1 MKIEGAHLLLTE
13 RVTVGSTNYDARLA
27 KALKLDGNVVPPNN
41 NQNNTAPGSGSGPA
55 AGRGR
60 GRGGRGRGQA

>member
-1 MKIEGAHLLLTE
+1 MALRPYHRALHE

-27 KALKLDGNVVPPNN
+27 KPLKLDGNVPPD
-41 NQNNTAPGSGSGPA
+41 NQNDTAPGSGPA